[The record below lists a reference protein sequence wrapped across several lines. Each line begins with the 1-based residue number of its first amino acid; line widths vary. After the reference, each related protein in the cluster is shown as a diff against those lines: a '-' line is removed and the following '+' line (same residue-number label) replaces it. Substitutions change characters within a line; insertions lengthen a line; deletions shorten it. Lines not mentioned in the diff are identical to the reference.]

1 MELRRIKNS
10 SRFRPLRAII
20 FGSVIFV
27 LVVTHLLGWLRPVE
41 NFLVLI
47 GKPVISGVTNAAR
60 SVTGSFSF
68 LGSIGH
74 LASENDSLKQQVE
87 KLQAE
92 NARLSE
98 VDKENVALR
107 SQLKFQGK
115 QPYNEEPSFVIGYD
129 PTSFTEFLTIDKG
142 TESGIKN
149 GDPVITDSGL
159 LVGQVQQ
166 AGWKSSQ
173 VLLTTDSNSSI
184 NAVIQDSRASGIVK
198 GDHGLGLTMSLIP
211 QDEVVKEGDRVVTSG
226 LGGEFPKGLVL
237 GEVQSVSQ
245 LPNELFQT
253 ARLKPAVAF
262 RDIEIVFVIKGF

>member
-1 MELRRIKNS
+1 MML
-10 SRFRPLRAII
+10 
-20 FGSVIFV
+20 GGVIVV
-27 LVVTHLLGWLRPVE
+27 LVILHFVGVLRPVE
-41 NFLVLI
+41 NFFVFVT
-47 GKPVISGVTNAAR
+47 KPVVSATNKATR

-74 LASENDSLKQQVE
+74 LATENDSLKQQVE

-92 NARLSE
+92 NARLAE
-98 VDKENVALR
+98 VDKENSTLR
-107 SQLKFQGK
+107 SQLKFEGK
-115 QPYNEEPSFVIGYD
+115 QQYDEVPSFVIGYD

-142 TESGIKN
+142 TEAGIKN

-159 LVGQVQQ
+159 LVGQVQN

-184 NAVIQDSRASGIVK
+184 NAIVQDSRASGIVK
-198 GDHGLGLTMSLIP
+198 GDHGLALTMSLIP

-237 GEVQSVSQ
+237 GQVQSVSEQ
-245 LPNELFQT
+245 ANELFQSAT
-253 ARLKPAVAF
+253 LKPAVSF
-262 RDIEIVFVIKGF
+262 RDVEIVFVIKSF

>member
-1 MELRRIKNS
+1 M
-10 SRFRPLRAII
+10 RPLRAVAVVAII
-20 FGSVIFV
+20 TLLV
-27 LVVTHLLGWLRPVE
+27 LLHLFGWLRPIE
-41 NFLVLI
+41 NFLVYV
-47 GKPVISGVTNAAR
+47 GKPVISATSRATR
-60 SVTGSFSF
+60 SVSGSFSF

-98 VDKENVALR
+98 VDKENSALR

-115 QPYNEEPSFVIGYD
+115 QPYEEVPSFVIGYD

-149 GDPVITDSGL
+149 GAPVITDSGL
-159 LVGQVQQ
+159 LVGQVRE
-166 AGWKSSQ
+166 AGWRSSK

-184 NAVIQDSRASGIVK
+184 NAVVQDSRASGIVK
-198 GDHGLGLTMSLIP
+198 GDHGLGLTMGLIP
-211 QDEVVKEGDRVVTSG
+211 QDEVIKEGDRVVTSG

-245 LPNELFQT
+245 QANELFQT
-253 ARLKPAVAF
+253 ARLKPAVSF
-262 RDIEIVFVIKGF
+262 RDVEIVFVIKSF